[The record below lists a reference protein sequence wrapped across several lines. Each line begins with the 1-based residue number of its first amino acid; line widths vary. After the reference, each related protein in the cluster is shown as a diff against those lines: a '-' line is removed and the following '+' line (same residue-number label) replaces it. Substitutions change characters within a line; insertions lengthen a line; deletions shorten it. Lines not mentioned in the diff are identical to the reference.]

1 MKEKMKMENEIF
13 IIYKAQ
19 NIVNGE
25 CYVGASTKGI
35 EERKKDHI
43 NKSNSINATYFQE
56 AIRTFGAD
64 AFEWEQI
71 DTASTVNELAE
82 KEAEYIVKYNSLYD
96 GLNSNKGSGGFKK
109 KVYQYCLES
118 GKLLHSYDDLTSAAT
133 TVNATKTSISNV
145 CLHIDRTCK
154 GFYWSYSDTDNP
166 KNNIDLRKKQ
176 VIQFDL
182 TGIELTKYNSASEA
196 SRKTGVSKTCITRC
210 CRGEREQS
218 GGYIWEY
225 S

>member
-1 MKEKMKMENEIF
+1 MENTNF

-25 CYVGASTKGI
+25 CYVGASTKSV
-35 EERKKDHI
+35 EERKRNHI
-43 NKSNSINATYFQE
+43 HKSNSINATYFQE
-56 AIRTFGAD
+56 TIRTFGSD
-64 AFEWEQI
+64 AFKWEQI
-71 DTASTVNELAE
+71 DTATTVNELAE
-82 KEAEYIVKYNSLYD
+82 KEAEYIVKYNSQYD

-118 GKLLHSYDDLTSAAT
+118 GKLLHSYNDLTSAAT
-133 TVNATKTSISNV
+133 AVSATKTSISNV

-176 VIQFDL
+176 VIQYDL
-182 TGIELTKYNSASEA
+182 TEKELTSYISASEA
-196 SRKTGVSKTCITRC
+196 SRRTGISKTCITRC
-210 CRGEREQS
+210 CRGERKSS
-218 GGYIWEY
+218 GGFIWNY
-225 S
+225 L

>member
-1 MKEKMKMENEIF
+1 MKINNNNF

-19 NIVNGE
+19 NTLTGE
-25 CYVGASTKGI
+25 CYIGASTKGI

-56 AIRTFGAD
+56 AIRIFGAD

-118 GKLLHSYDDLTSAAT
+118 GKLLHSYDDLTCAGNA
-133 TVNATKTSISNV
+133 VNATKKSVSNV
-145 CLHIDRTCK
+145 CLHIDKTCK

-166 KNNIDLRKKQ
+166 NNNTDLRTKK
-176 VIQFDL
+176 VIQYDL
-182 TGIELTKYNSASEA
+182 TGKEVARYFSASEA
-196 SRKTGVSKTCITRC
+196 SRKTGFSKTCITRC
-210 CRGEREQS
+210 CRGERKSS
-218 GGYIWEY
+218 GGYIWKY
-225 S
+225 L

>member
-82 KEAEYIVKYNSLYD
+82 KEAEYAELFANPYTAAQRGFIDEVILPRDTRRKLMKAFSMLE
-96 GLNSNKGSGGFKK
+96 NK
-109 KVYQYCLES
+109 
-118 GKLLHSYDDLTSAAT
+118 
-133 TVNATKTSISNV
+133 TV
-145 CLHIDRTCK
+145 
-154 GFYWSYSDTDNP
+154 DTP
-166 KNNIDLRKKQ
+166 KRKHGNIPL
-176 VIQFDL
+176 
-182 TGIELTKYNSASEA
+182 
-196 SRKTGVSKTCITRC
+196 
-210 CRGEREQS
+210 
-218 GGYIWEY
+218 
-225 S
+225 

>member
-1 MKEKMKMENEIF
+1 MENTINTY
-13 IIYKAQ
+13 IIYRAH
-19 NIVNGE
+19 NTFTGE
-25 CYVGASTKGI
+25 SYIGATTKTI
-35 EERKKDHI
+35 EERKIDHLR
-43 NKSNSINATYFQE
+43 KSNNGLGSYFQE
-56 AIRTFGAD
+56 AIGTYGSD
-64 AFEWEQI
+64 AFNWEQI
-71 DTASTVNELAE
+71 DTATTVNELAE
-82 KEAEYIVKYNSLYD
+82 KEAEYILKYNSLYK
-96 GLNSNKGSGGFKK
+96 GYNSNKGSGGFKK
-109 KVYQYCLES
+109 KVYQYCLVTGEI
-118 GKLLHSYDDLTSAAT
+118 LNSYDDLTSAAT
-133 TVNATKTSISNV
+133 AVNATKKSISNV